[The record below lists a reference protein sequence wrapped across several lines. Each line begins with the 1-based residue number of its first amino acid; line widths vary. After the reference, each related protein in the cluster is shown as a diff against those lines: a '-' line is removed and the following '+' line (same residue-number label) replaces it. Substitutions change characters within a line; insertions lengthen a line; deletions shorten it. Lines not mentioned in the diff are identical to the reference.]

1 MNIQEPETV
10 QQILNNIDTYIQKL
24 EDIALGLERLNAPTC
39 NVSKLE
45 QKISVLQHTRQYTQ
59 DQWEAEMDKI
69 EALQENKN
77 TLE

>member
-45 QKISVLQHTRQYTQ
+45 QKISVLQYTQ